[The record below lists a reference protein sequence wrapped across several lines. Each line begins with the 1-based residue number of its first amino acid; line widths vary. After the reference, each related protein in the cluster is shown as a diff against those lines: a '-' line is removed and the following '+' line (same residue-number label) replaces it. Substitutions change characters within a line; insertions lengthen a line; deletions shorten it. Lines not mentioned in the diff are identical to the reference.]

1 MSRFRDYCPM
11 NIQNFTVGFFINI
24 DSKTFNKKCET
35 IFSMGRNIER
45 QQFTHRFTFIAMRNE
60 RIYKPLSGYLMIGLV
75 LAMLGGS
82 IAGILI
88 MKNPLFS
95 IGIGVA
101 IFLGIGITIVN
112 PNHSVVLTL
121 FGSYKGTIKENG
133 LWWVNPF
140 FLRRSVS
147 LRARNNDREPV
158 KVNDKLGNPVMI
170 GVVLVW
176 KVNDTFKASFEVDNY
191 ERFVAIQSES
201 AVRQL
206 ASLYPYDKF
215 DDAEAEISLRDGGK
229 EVNDRLEAA
238 LQKRLNI
245 AGIEVIE
252 ARISYLAYAN
262 EIAGAMLQRQQATA
276 IVAARKKIVE
286 GAVGMVQM
294 ALEELKDQQVVELDA
309 EKKAAMVSNL
319 MVVLCGDRAA
329 NPVLNTGSG
338 KL

>member
-1 MSRFRDYCPM
+1 M
-11 NIQNFTVGFFINI
+11 
-24 DSKTFNKKCET
+24 KK
-35 IFSMGRNIER
+35 ER
-45 QQFTHRFTFIAMRNE
+45 LF
-60 RIYKPLSGYLMIGLV
+60 KPVSGYLMIALV
-75 LAMLGGS
+75 LALMGGS
-82 IAGILI
+82 IAALI
-88 MKNPLFS
+88 FFQQPLFA
-95 IGIGVA
+95 IGIGLGAFLA
-101 IFLGIGITIVN
+101 IGTTIVS

-121 FGSYKGTIKENG
+121 FGSYKGTIKDNG
-133 LWWVNPF
+133 IWWVNPF
-140 FLRRSVS
+140 FLRKSVS

-176 KVNDTFKASFEVDNY
+176 RVKDTFKASFEVDNY

-215 DDAEAEISLRDGGK
+215 DDAEAEISLRDGGT

-276 IVAARKKIVE
+276 IVAARQKIVE
-286 GAVGMVQM
+286 GAVGMVRM
-294 ALEELKDQQVVELDA
+294 ALDQLKDEDIVNLDDQQ
-309 EKKAAMVSNL
+309 KAAMVGNL

-338 KL
+338 SI